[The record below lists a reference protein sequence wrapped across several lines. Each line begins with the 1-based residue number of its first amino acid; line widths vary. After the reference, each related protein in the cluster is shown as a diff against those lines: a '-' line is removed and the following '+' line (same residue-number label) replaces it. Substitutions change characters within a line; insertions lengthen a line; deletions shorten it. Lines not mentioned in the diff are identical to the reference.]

1 MKCPIARYECRRVEV
16 KLTDGPVAAF
26 QCIEQG
32 GVRYMLLTPDAWA
45 RFEADWALARAII
58 AAQRGDSEMG
68 GEGR

>member
-45 RFEADWALARAII
+45 RFEADWARRLWR
-58 AAQRGDSEMG
+58 SF
-68 GEGR
+68 GRRSRT